1 MQKYASRLKFLR
13 DELENKYARKFIKVK
28 EANLIGDVNHIHM
41 PRSLVNMEVPIRD
54 IIVEVYGDDAE
65 VESLKAYGV
74 KEMGARHL
82 RQDFGAVQEIHLG
95 EDIVIQ
101 NVSY

>member
-1 MQKYASRLKFLR
+1 M
-13 DELENKYARKFIKVK
+13 
-28 EANLIGDVNHIHM
+28 
-41 PRSLVNMEVPIRD
+41 
-54 IIVEVYGDDAE
+54 EVYGDDAE